1 MTWRYKVNIRVEW
14 VTCRHFLLVSTW
26 TGCQKHAQ
34 ETEFVSNYS
43 VKNVQLDLKSDR
55 AVVIDLD
62 KNNPLSQQHS
72 SPASFKPLYYQ
83 NPSFKISVKG
93 YKLSMNMKYHLIFLG
108 SSIINLSKLF
118 IWSFKCAF
126 ILNLLW

>member
-1 MTWRYKVNIRVEW
+1 MNIRVEW

-26 TGCQKHAQ
+26 AGCQKHAQ

-55 AVVIDLD
+55 AVVTDLD

-72 SPASFKPLYYQ
+72 SPESRSPLHYQISRISNNGLQIIIGYEISF
-83 NPSFKISVKG
+83 
-93 YKLSMNMKYHLIFLG
+93 IFLG
-108 SSIINLSKLF
+108 SCIIFCICQNSLDNNLSCLY
-118 IWSFKCAF
+118 
-126 ILNLLW
+126 ILNEGNHH

>member
-1 MTWRYKVNIRVEW
+1 MNIRVEW

-26 TGCQKHAQ
+26 AGCQKRAQ

-62 KNNPLSQQHS
+62 KTIHYLNNILHLKAAHLFIIKYLGFQTLACKLSLDVKYHS
-72 SPASFKPLYYQ
+72 FFLAAVLSFA
-83 NPSFKISVKG
+83 SVKT
-93 YKLSMNMKYHLIFLG
+93 L
-108 SSIINLSKLF
+108 
-118 IWSFKCAF
+118 
-126 ILNLLW
+126 